1 MLLHL
6 LISNLLDFSIRR
18 LTLLHPSC
26 PVSLAAIVLP
36 CFSPNNMDS
45 RGQILLLDSQALQ
58 YSMRQTS
65 VSLANYSSAYPIS
78 Y

>member
-1 MLLHL
+1 
-6 LISNLLDFSIRR
+6 

-65 VSLANYSSAYPIS
+65 VSLANYSSA
-78 Y
+78 